1 MILCVCVCVSEC
13 VFIPSRE
20 GNDEI
25 QKEKKMTKWQNTKTK
40 KQKQK
45 QNIIEYTEVG
55 EGMLRVYNGVKR
67 V

>member
-45 QNIIEYTEVG
+45 QNIIEYTK
-55 EGMLRVYNGVKR
+55 EGDERRRNVEGI
-67 V
+67 